1 MDLNPDKYSFMLSTV
16 DDEFQ
21 TNLLCGNETLK
32 SSKQEKILGVTIDN
46 KLNFVTHLLNITKN
60 AKIKFNA
67 LTNQKNIYSLHLLNR
82 SSLMFCIKN
91 CIGRINSIYERC
103 LSLIQQNYI
112 SDFEVLLQ
120 NANEKPVHQN
130 P

>member
-32 SSKQEKILGVTIDN
+32 NSKQEKILVVTIDN

>member
-32 SSKQEKILGVTIDN
+32 NSKQEKVLGVTIDN

-60 AKIKFNA
+60 AKIKINA

>member
-32 SSKQEKILGVTIDN
+32 NSKQEKILGVTIDN